1 MKTSTRLSGPAPD
14 QAAADIFSG
23 SARVMR
29 LRTEAP
35 SNDASL
41 ATRAG
46 LGEETWPWHLVP
58 PVRPHS
64 ATASEATSS
73 AWPSYELYHDARRRR
88 GRFVGD
94 LIAAA
99 TRAIF
104 AAALKF
110 GDWYRQSRRAHATY
124 TALHQL
130 DDRSLRD
137 LGFTRDEIRSVAA
150 EMAWQTDHSRRL
162 ARPTF
167 PAHPSLFELLF
178 KR

>member
-1 MKTSTRLSGPAPD
+1 MPD
-14 QAAADIFSG
+14 QAVVDIVPDI
-23 SARVMR
+23 ARVMR

-41 ATRAG
+41 ATKAG

-58 PVRPHS
+58 LVRSRS
-64 ATASEATSS
+64 ATTSEATSY

-88 GRFVGD
+88 ARFLGG
-94 LIAAA
+94 LIGAAI
-99 TRAIF
+99 RALF
-104 AAALKF
+104 AAALKL
-110 GDWYRQSRRAHATY
+110 GEWYRRSRRAHATY
-124 TALHQL
+124 TALREL

-178 KR
+178 KQ